1 MNRRRAAVWPDS
13 WSNSGPPSRARR
25 GRRAGGCGFWGPGPR
40 AGGFLVPGAHL
51 RRPAVPVVFVTGFA
65 DFALPAFDLGAVDYL
80 LKPVSRDRLG
90 RTLARIAPR
99 PAMTPGIDRLC
110 VREGQDR
117 LLLPL
122 PGVLYLRR
130 DDDVTTVA
138 LDQNTLRVREALRQL
153 ELVLAP
159 HGFFRCHRAYLVNL
173 RRVRRIVPW
182 SRDAQSLLL
191 DDPKETLIPLAKSRI
206 QELRQL
212 LLWP

>member
-25 GRRAGGCGFWGPGPR
+25 GRRRGRGGGWAPAR
-40 AGGFLVPGAHL
+40 GGAPVCRVPGSPA
-51 RRPAVPVVFVTGFA
+51 RPP
-65 DFALPAFDLGAVDYL
+65 PAFDLGPVDYL
-80 LKPVSRDRLG
+80 LKPVSRARLG

-130 DDDVTTVA
+130 DAGVPTV
-138 LDQNTLRVREALRQL
+138 
-153 ELVLAP
+153 
-159 HGFFRCHRAYLVNL
+159 
-173 RRVRRIVPW
+173 
-182 SRDAQSLLL
+182 
-191 DDPKETLIPLAKSRI
+191 
-206 QELRQL
+206 
-212 LLWP
+212 

>member
-1 MNRRRAAVWPDS
+1 MTREIVL
-13 WSNSGPPSRARR
+13 PP
-25 GRRAGGCGFWGPGPR
+25 
-40 AGGFLVPGAHL
+40 
-51 RRPAVPVVFVTGFA
+51 T
-65 DFALPAFDLGAVDYL
+65 FDLGAGDYL

-138 LDQNTLRVREALRQL
+138 WVNPKAISVGS
-153 ELVLAP
+153 LVAMA
-159 HGFFRCHRAYLVNL
+159 CDE
-173 RRVRRIVPW
+173 IVMAR
-182 SRDAQSLLL
+182 SSSMGDSQVIMGDLTGVKAVTEDL
-191 DDPKETLIPLAKSRI
+191 KAKA
-206 QELRQL
+206 
-212 LLWP
+212 

>member
-25 GRRAGGCGFWGPGPR
+25 GRPP
-40 AGGFLVPGAHL
+40 
-51 RRPAVPVVFVTGFA
+51 RRPAM
-65 DFALPAFDLGAVDYL
+65 PA
-80 LKPVSRDRLG
+80 
-90 RTLARIAPR
+90 
-99 PAMTPGIDRLC
+99 GIDRLC
-110 VREGQDR
+110 GREGQDR

-182 SRDAQSLLL
+182 SRD
-191 DDPKETLIPLAKSRI
+191 
-206 QELRQL
+206 
-212 LLWP
+212 